1 MISGHGSEP
10 DGGLNL
16 YTPATMRLVG
26 SSAHLLSTLN
36 VETPCAFVPHAG
48 QQVANSE
55 ASIIILV
62 QPLPWESLRRRRAF
76 AGHLVH

>member
-26 SSAHLLSTLN
+26 ASAQHSQRGDAR
-36 VETPCAFVPHAG
+36 AFVPHAG
-48 QQVANSE
+48 QQIANSE

-62 QPLPWESLRRRRAF
+62 QPLPGQSLRRRRAF

>member
-1 MISGHGSEP
+1 MADSISTP
-10 DGGLNL
+10 QRPCGLS
-16 YTPATMRLVG
+16 V
-26 SSAHLLSTLN
+26 HLLSTLN
-36 VETPCAFVPHAG
+36 VETPRAFVPHAG

-62 QPLPWESLRRRRAF
+62 QPLPGQSLRRRRAF